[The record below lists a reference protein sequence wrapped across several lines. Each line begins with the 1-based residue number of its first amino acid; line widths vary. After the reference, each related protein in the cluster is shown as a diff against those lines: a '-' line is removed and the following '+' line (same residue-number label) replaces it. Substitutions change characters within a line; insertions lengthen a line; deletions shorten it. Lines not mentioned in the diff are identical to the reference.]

1 MTARSRYLSGP
12 CASKGQ
18 ASATRMAAS
27 AVRAIPVGGALGGLQ
42 GAKLEMEI

>member
-1 MTARSRYLSGP
+1 MTARSRYLLSL
-12 CASKGQ
+12 SS
-18 ASATRMAAS
+18 ASATRMAVP